1 MSESSESLR
10 TIALAGNID
19 AGSST
24 LGRRM
29 ARLLSRSAGG
39 MGRSGREDGTLERA
53 GTFRGTWAQH
63 PVELVGTVG
72 PLRFT
77 RDGRGA
83 VPPLSGAVLVLDAV
97 AGVQRQ
103 TYTAD
108 RRIRRYRLPRLAFI
122 NKCDRA
128 GADPERLC
136 RQLRERLVINPVL
149 LQLPFGR
156 EERFVGVLDLV
167 AMQAL
172 RFAGN
177 DGEHP
182 IVVQIPDDLRDAAE
196 FARTLM
202 LDTLAM
208 YSDELGRE
216 LDRGEVTPD
225 LIHRAIRDA
234 TVDLKAT
241 PVLLGSAFKSK
252 GVQPLLDAIV
262 NYLPAP
268 PRVRARAKVDLAPSE
283 PSMPSLDA
291 LDAQP
296 PPSGDDE
303 ESVEEPSADRQP
315 PSGPLRILEQTH
327 EGDLRPGQLGVV
339 MARAGEGK
347 SGCMVRMGLDYLMR
361 GSALLHVGIGE
372 TAAQIKT
379 RYRSQ
384 IGDLFPL
391 DTTAEKR
398 ARMELIGRR
407 FTLRA
412 VEGASVEPEELRK
425 MVADARALAAG
436 APLAILI
443 DGHRWAGPL
452 PRVRRIV
459 KEIRAVAADASASLW
474 VTVVT
479 RRAMTGAHPTSL
491 PPAVE
496 DFDDLIDLAIFL
508 EPRGRQTTVRLLHD
522 AAGPHEGDVYLVL
535 DRTVTVI
542 DAELVSLDEPALTA
556 GEFTLL
562 SGGAPG
568 AEAEFGDAAE
578 RWGVVEV
585 TFSFPGRAVSRQ
597 RGLVELSEAE
607 LTLGDVSDGYLRR
620 HLPRSYR
627 EDPAFRRVI
636 QTIWHQV
643 VGAGQLFVVGT
654 ILGDGTVAG
663 GTGWAVELARRWR
676 KDVHVFDQGT
686 SAWFSWR
693 DGSWQRVA
701 MLTISARRFAGTGTQ
716 ELTDAGRKAIH
727 DLFAA
732 TFADT
737 TV

>member
-1 MSESSESLR
+1 VSESAESLR

-19 AGSST
+19 SGCST

-29 ARLLSRSAGG
+29 AQFLSRAP
-39 MGRSGREDGTLERA
+39 SGRTGGGDGTLERA
-53 GTFRGTWAQH
+53 GTFRGAWARH

-97 AGVQRQ
+97 EGVQRQ

-128 GADPERLC
+128 GADPVRLC
-136 RQLRERLVINPVL
+136 EQLRERLVINPVL

-167 AMQAL
+167 AMHAV

-177 DGEHP
+177 DGEHTIP
-182 IVVQIPDDLRDAAE
+182 VQIPEDLREAAE
-196 FARTLM
+196 AARSLM

-208 YSDELGRE
+208 YSDELGRQLE
-216 LDRGEVTPD
+216 QGRVTPAV
-225 LIHRAIRDA
+225 IHGAIRDA

-241 PVLLGSAFKSK
+241 PVLLGSAYKSK
-252 GVQPLLDAIV
+252 GVQPLLDAV
-262 NYLPAP
+262 VHYLPAP
-268 PRVRARAKVDLAPSE
+268 PRVRARARADLAPSE

-296 PPSGDDE
+296 PPSEGDGED
-303 ESVEEPSADRQP
+303 SIEEPSAETQP
-315 PSGPLRILEQTH
+315 PSGPLRILEHTH
-327 EGDLRPGQLGVV
+327 EGELRPGQLGVV

-347 SGCMVRMGLDYLMR
+347 SSCLVRMGLDYLMR
-361 GSALLHVGIGE
+361 GSAMLHVGIGE
-372 TAAQIKT
+372 TGAQVKT

-391 DTTAEKR
+391 DTAAEKR
-398 ARMELIGRR
+398 DRLELLGRR
-407 FTLRA
+407 FTLRS
-412 VEGASVEPEELRK
+412 VEGASVDPDELRK
-425 MVADARALAAG
+425 MVADARQVASG

-443 DGHRWAGPL
+443 DGHGWSGPL
-452 PRVRRIV
+452 PRVRRVV
-459 KEIRAVAADASASLW
+459 KELKTVAAESGAALW
-474 VTVVT
+474 VTAVT
-479 RRAMTGAHPTSL
+479 RRALTGAHPTSL

-542 DAELVSLDEPALTA
+542 DAESVSLDEPAMMA
-556 GEFTLL
+556 EEFTLL

-568 AEAEFGDAAE
+568 AEEEFGAAAE

-585 TFSFPGRAVSRQ
+585 TFSFPGRRVSRQ

-607 LTLGDVSDGYLRR
+607 LTLGDVSDGYLKR

-654 ILGDGTVAG
+654 ILDDGTVAG

-686 SAWFSWR
+686 RAWFSWR
-693 DGSWQRVA
+693 EGAWQRVEL
-701 MLTISARRFAGTGTQ
+701 LTISARRFAGTGTQ
-716 ELTDAGRKAIH
+716 ELTDAGRQAIR
-727 DLFAA
+727 DLFDA
-732 TFADT
+732 TFRET
-737 TV
+737 RI